1 LSPYNTYKM
10 QLFRK
15 YLLIISFLFSFSSL
29 FAQNDTENLVQILQ
43 TASFNNLLPYW
54 GEQVEV
60 NIIQQINQKQLN
72 ATAANEQLQ
81 AFFNKQNII
90 GFEKTAER
98 KLGNTI
104 YVTGK
109 LISSQN
115 KFSLTLLLEVS
126 KKGVEILSV
135 RIS

>member
-1 LSPYNTYKM
+1 M

-54 GEQVEV
+54 GQQVEV
-60 NIIQQINQKQLN
+60 NIIQQINQKQLSAN
-72 ATAANEQLQ
+72 AANEQLQ
-81 AFFNKQNII
+81 AFFNQQNII

-109 LISSQN
+109 LISSKN
-115 KFSLTLLLEVS
+115 KYSLTLLLDIS
-126 KKGVEILSV
+126 KKGIEILSV

>member
-1 LSPYNTYKM
+1 
-10 QLFRK
+10 
-15 YLLIISFLFSFSSL
+15 LFSFSTL

-43 TASFNNLLPYW
+43 TASFNNLMPYW
-54 GEQVEV
+54 SQQVEV
-60 NIIQQINQKQLN
+60 NIIQQINQKQLTAN
-72 ATAANEQLQ
+72 AANEQLQ
-81 AFFNKQNII
+81 AFFNKQNIV

-115 KFSLTLLLEVS
+115 KYSLTLLLEIN
-126 KKGVEILSV
+126 KKGFEIVSV

>member
-1 LSPYNTYKM
+1 M

-54 GEQVEV
+54 GQQVEV
-60 NIIQQINQKQLN
+60 NIVQQINQKQLN

-109 LISSQN
+109 LLSSQN
-115 KFSLTLLLEVS
+115 KYSLTLLLEVN
-126 KKGVEILSV
+126 KKGFEIVSV

>member
-1 LSPYNTYKM
+1 M

-15 YLLIISFLFSFSSL
+15 YLLIIPFLFSFSTL

-43 TASFNNLLPYW
+43 TASFNNLMPYW
-54 GEQVEV
+54 SQQVEV
-60 NIIQQINQKQLN
+60 NIIQQINQKQL
-72 ATAANEQLQ
+72 TANGANEQLQ
-81 AFFNKQNII
+81 AFFNKQNIV

-115 KFSLTLLLEVS
+115 KYSLTLLLEIN
-126 KKGVEILSV
+126 KKGFEIVSV

>member
-1 LSPYNTYKM
+1 M

-54 GEQVEV
+54 GQQVEV
-60 NIIQQINQKQLN
+60 NIIQQINQKQLSAN
-72 ATAANEQLQ
+72 AANEQLQ
-81 AFFNKQNII
+81 AFFNQQNII

-109 LISSQN
+109 LISSKN
-115 KFSLTLLLEVS
+115 KYSLTLLLEIS
-126 KKGVEILSV
+126 KKGIEILSV

>member
-1 LSPYNTYKM
+1 M

-15 YLLIISFLFSFSSL
+15 YLLIISFLFSFNSL

-54 GEQVEV
+54 GQQVEV

-72 ATAANEQLQ
+72 ASAANEQLQ
-81 AFFNKQNII
+81 AFFNKQNIV

-104 YVTGK
+104 YITGK
-109 LISSQN
+109 LLSSQN
-115 KFSLTLLLEVS
+115 KYSLTLLLEVT
-126 KKGVEILSV
+126 KKGIEILSV
-135 RIS
+135 IIS

>member
-1 LSPYNTYKM
+1 M

-15 YLLIISFLFSFSSL
+15 YLLIISFLFSFNSL

-54 GEQVEV
+54 GQQVEV

-72 ATAANEQLQ
+72 ASAANEQLQ
-81 AFFNKQNII
+81 AFFNKQNIV

-104 YVTGK
+104 YITGK
-109 LISSQN
+109 LLSSQN
-115 KFSLTLLLEVS
+115 KYSLTLLLEVT
-126 KKGVEILSV
+126 KKGIEIRSV

>member
-1 LSPYNTYKM
+1 M

-60 NIIQQINQKQLN
+60 NIIQQINQKKLN

-81 AFFNKQNII
+81 AFFNKQSII

-115 KFSLTLLLEVS
+115 KYSLTLLLEVS

>member
-1 LSPYNTYKM
+1 M

-15 YLLIISFLFSFSSL
+15 YLLLISFLFSFSSL

-54 GEQVEV
+54 GQQVEV
-60 NIIQQINQKQLN
+60 NIIQQINQKQLSAN
-72 ATAANEQLQ
+72 AANEQLQ
-81 AFFNKQNII
+81 AFFNQQNII

-109 LISSQN
+109 LISSKN
-115 KFSLTLLLEVS
+115 KYSLTLLLDIS
-126 KKGVEILSV
+126 KKGIEILSV

>member
-1 LSPYNTYKM
+1 M

-72 ATAANEQLQ
+72 ATAANKQLQ